1 MTSERDKLL
10 FTPGPLNTSATVK
23 EAMLSDV
30 GSRDGVFIRIVE
42 EIRERILQ
50 IAGVSKTRGF
60 EAIPMQGS
68 GSFGIE
74 ATISAIRPNDRLL
87 VVVNGA
93 YGRRIHQMA
102 QRWQLDAH
110 ALVSR
115 EDEQPD
121 LGQIERLLAS
131 SRGFTHIA
139 AVHCETS
146 SGILNPIDQIDQ
158 IGQVA
163 KRHGCFFVVDAMSS
177 FGGVP
182 IDITRSH
189 IDFLISSSNK
199 CIQGVPGFSFVVAR
213 RSALLRG
220 AETQRTVCLDL
231 VEQWNGF
238 ESNGQFRF
246 TPPIH
251 AILAFRQ
258 ALNELE
264 EEGGIDGRAARY
276 RKNHETLVR
285 GVRRLGFH
293 EYVPCQWQSWIITT
307 FLYPSDPHFR
317 FQEFYERLAD
327 KDLIIYPGKLAD
339 VDCFRIGT
347 IGHIDDQDVEALLAA
362 IPQALEDMKVA
373 LPDGRLHANGE
384 QIK

>member
-1 MTSERDKLL
+1 MTSPGRAGEKKDKLL
-10 FTPGPLNTSATVK
+10 FTPGPLTTSSTVK

-158 IGQVA
+158 IDQIGQIVQ
-163 KRHGCFFVVDAMSS
+163 
-177 FGGVP
+177 
-182 IDITRSH
+182 
-189 IDFLISSSNK
+189 N
-199 CIQGVPGFSFVVAR
+199 
-213 RSALLRG
+213 
-220 AETQRTVCLDL
+220 
-231 VEQWNGF
+231 
-238 ESNGQFRF
+238 
-246 TPPIH
+246 
-251 AILAFRQ
+251 
-258 ALNELE
+258 
-264 EEGGIDGRAARY
+264 
-276 RKNHETLVR
+276 
-285 GVRRLGFH
+285 RL
-293 EYVPCQWQSWIITT
+293 Y
-307 FLYPSDPHFR
+307 
-317 FQEFYERLAD
+317 
-327 KDLIIYPGKLAD
+327 
-339 VDCFRIGT
+339 
-347 IGHIDDQDVEALLAA
+347 
-362 IPQALEDMKVA
+362 
-373 LPDGRLHANGE
+373 
-384 QIK
+384 